1 MDSSDYSNTR
11 KPTSSHEPHNPQK
24 HSSSSSSPSDL
35 LSSAQVVAG
44 AAMSAIRHDSAAF
57 DKGRV
62 AGAAG
67 DLLHAASHY
76 AHLDGDKRFGTYI
89 EKAEGYLHG
98 YQSSHSST
106 TITTSATAAAA
117 ATTTTTE
124 HSSSSSAHH
133 HKKEEEDE
141 EEEEGGGGGASA
153 SGMGDYMKLAE
164 GFLKKQ
170 PGSHGG
176 GHDSEGGVGDYM
188 KLAQGFLKKH

>member
-1 MDSSDYSNTR
+1 MDSSDYPNTT
-11 KPTSSHEPHNPQK
+11 KPTSSHEPRNPQK
-24 HSSSSSSPSDL
+24 HSSSSSSSSPSDL

-44 AAMSAIRHDSAAF
+44 AAMSAIRHDSAAL

-89 EKAEGYLHG
+89 EKAEGYLHS

-106 TITTSATAAAA
+106 TITTSTTAAAA

-133 HKKEEEDE
+133 RKKEEEDE
-141 EEEEGGGGGASA
+141 EEEEG
-153 SGMGDYMKLAE
+153 E
-164 GFLKKQ
+164 G
-170 PGSHGG
+170 
-176 GHDSEGGVGDYM
+176 EEEEAINGVFRRCPECNENGIVRCPVCC
-188 KLAQGFLKKH
+188 